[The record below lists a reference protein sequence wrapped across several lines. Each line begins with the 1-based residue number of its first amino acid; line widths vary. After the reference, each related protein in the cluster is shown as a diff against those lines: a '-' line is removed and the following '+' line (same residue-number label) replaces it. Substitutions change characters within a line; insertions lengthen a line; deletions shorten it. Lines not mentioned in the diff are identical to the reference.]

1 MESYQDQQVS
11 KVFAAIDGA
20 IRRIEERLQQL
31 RSELPEGAEGG
42 TRGASAAEMVHQI
55 ENMELLIARLR
66 QIKDLLKQDSRLLPL
81 VDGYI
86 GQQVHAMEQRQA
98 RFNVALAVLT
108 TLIGV
113 VLGWLLSAVT
123 PVSIVVPLLK

>member
-1 MESYQDQQVS
+1 MKSHQEQQEI
-11 KVFAAIDGA
+11 KVFAGIDGA
-20 IRRIEERLQQL
+20 IQRIEECLQQL
-31 RSELPEGAEGG
+31 RSQLPEGGGGG
-42 TRGASAAEMVHQI
+42 TRGASGAEMAHQI

-86 GQQVHAMEQRQA
+86 GQQVHAMEQRQV
-98 RFNVALAVLT
+98 RFNVVLAVVT

-113 VLGWLLSAVT
+113 VLGWLLSAVA
-123 PVSIVVPLLK
+123 PASIAMPFLR